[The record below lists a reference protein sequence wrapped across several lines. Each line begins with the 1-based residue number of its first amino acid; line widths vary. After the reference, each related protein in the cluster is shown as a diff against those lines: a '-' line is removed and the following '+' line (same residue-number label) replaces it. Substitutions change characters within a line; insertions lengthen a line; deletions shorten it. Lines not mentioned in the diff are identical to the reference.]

1 MPNLA
6 FISAPEL
13 VPLTHTK
20 GDLVL
25 QAGLNGAPQHLPL
38 KNDFKYDNH
47 LSEDHHAADVSPL
60 PSMLSLCQPP
70 GLQVL
75 GRLSRALFQVLLGL
89 FKLIALKFS
98 MRLNNEAFRIGILRR
113 RQELRRTLYL
123 KCL

>member
-1 MPNLA
+1 MV
-6 FISAPEL
+6 SAPEL
-13 VPLTHTK
+13 APLTLTK
-20 GDLVL
+20 GDPLL
-25 QAGLNGAPQHLPL
+25 QAGLSGAPQHLPL
-38 KNDFKYDNH
+38 KSNFKYDNH
-47 LSEDHHAADVSPL
+47 LYEDHHAAAVPPL
-60 PSMLSLCQPP
+60 PPMLSLCQPP

-113 RQELRRTLYL
+113 RQELGRNLNF